1 MTTCRAVFAIVVKF
15 RHYLSMF
22 LVTYILWVKKLFAIE
37 TDHTILVQQTIRYGI
52 LKEAVYI
59 DM

>member
-1 MTTCRAVFAIVVKF
+1 MTTCRAGFTTVVKF

-22 LVTYILWVKKLFAIE
+22 LVTYILWVKNLQYLPIQ

-52 LKEAVYI
+52 LEAN
-59 DM
+59 